1 MLTFETEVREKT
13 MANLYITEQGSI
25 LRKTGDRLIVQK
37 EEKIILDVQCNKI
50 DAVLIFGNVQFT
62 TQAVHELFEHNIE
75 LALLTRTGRLIG
87 QLTPPMPKNVELR
100 MAQYERYKD
109 KDFILR
115 ISKAIVAAKLRNSLG
130 LLRQFLYNH
139 PEIKLK
145 NEIRRL
151 LEILKKIKSKSSASE
166 LMGIEGSGAKIYF
179 TGFSKMIRGKFGF
192 DGRKRRPAPD
202 PVNALLSFGYT
213 LLFNE
218 IASFLDGVGFDPY
231 IGFFHSLDYG
241 RPSLAADL
249 IEEFRVPIID
259 RFTLKLINNNIFTLE
274 DFSLHLKSGSMY
286 LKRERMGRYLEEYER
301 NMSYEFDHP
310 EKKEK
315 TSFRKCFREQTYKL
329 AQAIMEKKD
338 YLPFCLERG

>member
-1 MLTFETEVREKT
+1 
-13 MANLYITEQGSI
+13 MANLYITEQGSV

-37 EEKIILDVQCNKI
+37 EDEVLLDVQCHKI

-87 QLTPPMPKNVELR
+87 QLTPPMPKNIELR

-109 KDFILR
+109 KDFVLK
-115 ISKAIVAAKLRNSLG
+115 ISKAVVAGKLKNSLEV
-130 LLRQFLYNH
+130 LRRFSYNH
-139 PEIKLK
+139 PETKLE
-145 NEIRRL
+145 NGVNGLERL
-151 LEILKKIKSKSSASE
+151 LREIQSKSTIPE
-166 LMGIEGSGAKIYF
+166 LMGIEGSGARIYF
-179 TGFSKMIRGKFGF
+179 TGFSKMVGGEF
-192 DGRKRRPAPD
+192 DFKGRKKRPAPD

-218 IASFLDGVGFDPY
+218 IASFLDGIGFDPY
-231 IGFFHSLDYG
+231 IGLFHRIDYG

-249 IEEFRVPIID
+249 IEEFRAPIVD
-259 RFTLKLINNNIFTLE
+259 RLTLRLINNNIFTLE
-274 DFSLHLKSGSMY
+274 NFFPHPKSGSMY
-286 LKRERMGRYLEEYER
+286 LKREKMRKYLEEYER
-301 NMSYEFDHP
+301 YMSYEFDHP

-315 TSFRKCFREQTYKL
+315 TNFRKCFRDQVYKL

-338 YLPFCLERG
+338 YLPFHLERG